1 MTGVHSFSSGGTVS
15 WVGLL
20 AIGITLLFTVSSLVP
35 AAVAGVSSPRSSA
48 GQSVVSA
55 GLAPGA
61 VGAPTNSAPP
71 SFPSP
76 IQHVVVVMDEN
87 KNYSTVL
94 AGGPFEAYLAH
105 RYATATNDYSL
116 VHNSVQAYQVATSG
130 LVNHV
135 LPNNDRN
142 IGDLADASGLSWATF
157 QQSMPSLC
165 DTVNNWPVGYDT
177 QHNPFIL
184 YNDILGNPTRCDAH
198 DLTFSSWTY
207 DVSHNSLPNYS
218 FIAFNTTNDDHNAS
232 LAMGDAW
239 LQSWL
244 SPLINDSAIFSNTA
258 FLITYDE
265 NSAKSSP
272 PVNNSTGGQIYM
284 AIVSPYSLGL
294 SSDVFYNT
302 YSLLT
307 TAEWLLGMPGGTLG
321 NDNWTLHPPMKD
333 LFSFTSTSYDVKFTE
348 TGLPSGTS
356 WSVTLNGATQS
367 STSSTITFT
376 EPNGKY
382 DYTATEAGSASTSG
396 SFLING
402 SKLTV
407 TVAFYKATF
416 KEKGLLSGTIWTVT
430 VNGTPRTSKAS
441 ATVSTIVF
449 YLAKGTYSYTVNATG
464 YTAKPSMGAV
474 PVNGLKVWTTVK
486 FT

>member
-1 MTGVHSFSSGGTVS
+1 
-15 WVGLL
+15 
-20 AIGITLLFTVSSLVP
+20 
-35 AAVAGVSSPRSSA
+35 
-48 GQSVVSA
+48 
-55 GLAPGA
+55 
-61 VGAPTNSAPP
+61 
-71 SFPSP
+71 
-76 IQHVVVVMDEN
+76 
-87 KNYSTVL
+87 
-94 AGGPFEAYLAH
+94 
-105 RYATATNDYSL
+105 
-116 VHNSVQAYQVATSG
+116 
-130 LVNHV
+130 
-135 LPNNDRN
+135 
-142 IGDLADASGLSWATF
+142 
-157 QQSMPSLC
+157 
-165 DTVNNWPVGYDT
+165 
-177 QHNPFIL
+177 
-184 YNDILGNPTRCDAH
+184 
-198 DLTFSSWTY
+198 
-207 DVSHNSLPNYS
+207 
-218 FIAFNTTNDDHNAS
+218 
-232 LAMGDAW
+232 
-239 LQSWL
+239 
-244 SPLINDSAIFSNTA
+244 
-258 FLITYDE
+258 
-265 NSAKSSP
+265 
-272 PVNNSTGGQIYM
+272 
-284 AIVSPYSLGL
+284 LGL
-294 SSDVFYNT
+294 SSNSFYNT
-302 YSLLT
+302 TSLLT

-321 NDNWTLHPPMKD
+321 NDSWTVNPPMMD
-333 LFSFTSTSYDVKFTE
+333 LFSFKSTSYDVKFTE

-356 WSVTLNGATQS
+356 WSVTLNGAMQS